1 MKWVFYALI
10 SIAFSSLAFQASD
23 LAGMI
28 VSLIFIIG
36 LIELLDKEDVC
47 SKSKEE

>member
-36 LIELLDKEDVC
+36 FLILIGRVDNVKEGE
-47 SKSKEE
+47 K

>member
-1 MKWVFYALI
+1 MIKWVFYDFI
-10 SIAFSSLAFQASD
+10 SIAFSYLAFQASD

-36 LIELLDKEDVC
+36 FLILIGRVDNVKEGDK
-47 SKSKEE
+47 